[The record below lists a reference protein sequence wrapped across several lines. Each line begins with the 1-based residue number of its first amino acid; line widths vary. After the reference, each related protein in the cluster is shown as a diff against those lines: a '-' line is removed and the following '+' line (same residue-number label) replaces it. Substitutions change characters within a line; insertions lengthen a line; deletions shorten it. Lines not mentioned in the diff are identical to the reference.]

1 MPPLFAELPMP
12 SSFWLPRSVRLP
24 LEPELPGLL
33 LDPLPLLESG
43 LFGEAP

>member
-1 MPPLFAELPMP
+1 MPPLFPEPP
-12 SSFWLPRSVRLP
+12 TFWSLVLGSLRLP